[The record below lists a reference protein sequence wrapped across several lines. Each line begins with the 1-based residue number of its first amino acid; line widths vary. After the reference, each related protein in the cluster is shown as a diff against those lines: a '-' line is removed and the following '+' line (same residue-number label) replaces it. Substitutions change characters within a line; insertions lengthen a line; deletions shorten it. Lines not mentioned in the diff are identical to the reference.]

1 MLSIRLV
8 KPREN
13 KLGDPVHCI
22 GAARR
27 RLPSLPVW
35 KYPYPQ
41 RCQIV
46 TQDDKTWFVEIT
58 KLPDDIDRERA
69 IDMLRE
75 QLSGYQTQ
83 PEGR

>member
-1 MLSIRLV
+1 MRT
-8 KPREN
+8 
-13 KLGDPVHCI
+13 
-22 GAARR
+22 
-27 RLPSLPVW
+27 SLAILFIVLAQPAVACHRFHVW

-46 TQDDKTWFVEIT
+46 TRDDKTWFVEIT